1 MQETEQL
8 VEMSIVN
15 PIREVVSG
23 YIPISIGNSIA
34 GRIYLLC
41 DTPTSTMCYQL
52 VWLDLW

>member
-41 DTPTSTMCYQL
+41 DTPTSTMWYKL
-52 VWLDLW
+52 AWRDL